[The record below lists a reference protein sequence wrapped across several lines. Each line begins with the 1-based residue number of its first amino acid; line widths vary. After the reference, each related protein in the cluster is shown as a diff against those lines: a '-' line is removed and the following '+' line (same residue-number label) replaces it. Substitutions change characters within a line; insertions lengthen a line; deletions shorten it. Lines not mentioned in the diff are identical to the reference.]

1 LNDADPELEALLC
14 GVRDRDADARNRI
27 LHRYRGMLKA
37 QVEPRLKG
45 FLSARV
51 DASDIVQE
59 TLTVVDDRLN
69 QFVET
74 RPVPFVVWI
83 REIAMERVVDAYR
96 FHISAQKR
104 SVRREEVGSPL
115 STDDSMNALAQRF
128 ADKGSSPSQHVQK
141 KEIRQRVRDMLQ
153 RLPELDR
160 DVLVLRHL
168 EHLSMREIGQVLQM
182 TENAIKVRHL
192 RALQRLRD
200 QFGDQ
205 FGDKDGSFS

>member
-1 LNDADPELEALLC
+1 MDEADPELEALLG
-14 GVRDRDADARNRI
+14 GVRNGIADARNQI
-27 LHRYRGMLKA
+27 FSRYRGLLKV
-37 QVEPRLKG
+37 QVEPNLKG

-59 TLTVVDDRLN
+59 TLIVVDSRLDH
-69 QFVET
+69 FVNT

-96 FHISAQKR
+96 FHIAAQKR
-104 SVRREEVGSPL
+104 SVMREEARSPL
-115 STDDSMNALAQRF
+115 STDDSMNSLAQRF
-128 ADKGSSPSQHVQK
+128 ADQGSSPSQQLQK
-141 KEIRQRVRDMLQ
+141 QETRQRVREMLR

-182 TENAIKVRHL
+182 TENAVKVRHL
-192 RALQRLRD
+192 RAIQRLRD
-200 QFGDQ
+200 QFEST
-205 FGDKDGSFS
+205 DGSSPWV